1 MAEELMTIEE
11 LSEYLK
17 LTEQSILNLIQK
29 NEIRTPG
36 LLLYRELKIYQDK
49 DIIGYRMD
57 MDVLGKINFYGDR
70 VIPQMNKVEDLKEKA
85 EGKEEIFIITTE
97 SGLRDLVKEGFLV
110 TSTKKIDYG
119 KGSILLFKTQRL

>member
-1 MAEELMTIEE
+1 MAWYGY
-11 LSEYLK
+11 EY
-17 LTEQSILNLIQK
+17 SLIQK

-57 MDVLGKINFYGDR
+57 MDVLGKINFYRNR
-70 VIPQMNKVEDLKEKA
+70 VIPQMNKVEDLKEKEKGR
-85 EGKEEIFIITTE
+85 EGIFIITTE
-97 SGLRDLVKEGFLV
+97 SGLQDLIKEGFLV
-110 TSTKKIDYG
+110 ISTKKIDYG